1 MEEKKVRLN
10 KFLASCGIASRR
22 KADEII
28 AEGKVKV
35 NSKMVKKLGT
45 QINPSKDKVYVNNQ
59 RVTPEENLVYI
70 AFNKPK
76 DCITTSQDTS
86 NRKTVLTFVKV
97 KERVFPIGRLDR
109 NTTGTLLLTN
119 DGELANK
126 LTHPNFKVKKTY
138 LVESRTPIST
148 PDFEKLLKGVQ
159 LDDGK
164 TLPCSGI
171 MLNAAGTFFEITL
184 KEGRNRQIRRMFE
197 AIGNEV
203 ISLDR
208 ISFAGITHRGLKRAT
223 WRILKAH
230 EVRQLKDI
238 TNKKINQS
246 NKKNEY
252 SLVLLFAEDFSR
264 NNQKKLFYTP
274 SKKKK
279 LLKPQKCF
287 KKNLLKMVLK

>member
-1 MEEKKVRLN
+1 MEAKQVRLN
-10 KFLASCGIASRR
+10 KFLASCGVASRR

-35 NSKMVKKLGT
+35 NSKIVKNLGT
-45 QINPSKDKVYVNNQ
+45 KISPTKDKVYVNNK
-59 RVTPEENLVYI
+59 RITPEENLVYI
-70 AFNKPK
+70 ALNKPK

-97 KERVFPIGRLDR
+97 RERIFPIGRLDR

-138 LVESRTPIST
+138 LVETKNSVSV
-148 PDFEKLLKGVQ
+148 PDFEKLLKGVK
-159 LDDGK
+159 LEDGK
-164 TLPCSGI
+164 TLPCSGS
-171 MLNAAGTFFEITL
+171 MLNASGTLFEITL

-223 WRILKAH
+223 WRNLRAH

-238 TNKKINQS
+238 TKKKINQS
-246 NKKNEY
+246 SKNEY
-252 SLVLLFAEDFSR
+252 
-264 NNQKKLFYTP
+264 QK
-274 SKKKK
+274 S
-279 LLKPQKCF
+279 
-287 KKNLLKMVLK
+287 

>member
-1 MEEKKVRLN
+1 MEAKEVRLN

-28 AEGKVKV
+28 AEGRIKV
-35 NSKMVKKLGT
+35 NSKMVKNLGT
-45 QINPSKDKVYVNNQ
+45 KINPNQDKVYLDNQ
-59 RVTPEENLVYI
+59 RVTREEKLIYI

-109 NTTGTLLLTN
+109 NTTGTLILTN
-119 DGELANK
+119 DGDLANK

-138 LVESRTPIST
+138 LVESKNPVSEL
-148 PDFEKLLKGVQ
+148 DFAKLMKGVQ
-159 LDDGK
+159 LEDGK
-164 TLPCSGI
+164 TLPCSGVI
-171 MLNAAGTFFEITL
+171 LNAARTLFELTL

-197 AIGNEV
+197 VIGNEV
-203 ISLDR
+203 TALDR

-223 WRILKAH
+223 WRILRAH

-238 TNKKINQS
+238 TKKKIKS
-246 NKKNEY
+246 E
-252 SLVLLFAEDFSR
+252 
-264 NNQKKLFYTP
+264 
-274 SKKKK
+274 
-279 LLKPQKCF
+279 
-287 KKNLLKMVLK
+287 